1 MFNGAVLGY
10 CNEEEQDTVSFK
22 VNVLCITNGN
32 AESTQDNFS
41 WKIKI
46 CHDIAI
52 KLFAAK
58 PISFWLMAIRPHKR
72 RLIHEI
78 NLL

>member
-1 MFNGAVLGY
+1 MCYAVNGH
-10 CNEEEQDTVSFK
+10 
-22 VNVLCITNGN
+22 
-32 AESTQDNFS
+32 AESMQDHS
-41 WKIKI
+41 SSKIKI

-58 PISFWLMAIRPHKR
+58 PTSFWLMALRPHKR
-72 RLIHEI
+72 RLINET